1 MSNREQPWN
10 YIPLTKR
17 IEKRVS
23 FDKEID
29 IRYIEKI
36 GTKSIKTFILKA
48 KMLKK
53 IPEQMSE
60 HTCEEV
66 SEQVYEQVQI
76 PEQTPEQIQKDKIL
90 DDLIEEW
97 MLLIENPQKMYDR
110 IFLELKKNDM
120 LYKLYLSKMETV
132 IKNFPNNAN
141 MTERNRIN
149 LLVCKSFYHTYNST
163 ELHLK
168 LHSND
173 INYLIKFLSIIQE
186 KNVQL
191 TDICNKF
198 SRYFGN
204 L

>member
-53 IPEQMSE
+53 IPEQVSE

-66 SEQVYEQVQI
+66 SEQVFEQMQI

-97 MLLIENPQKMYDR
+97 MLLIENPQTMYDR
-110 IFLELKKNDM
+110 IFLELKKNEM

-132 IKNFPNNAN
+132 VKNFPNNAN
-141 MTERNRIN
+141 MTECNRIN

-163 ELHLK
+163 ELHMK

-173 INYLIKFLSIIQE
+173 LNYLINFLSILQE

>member
-53 IPEQMSE
+53 IPEQVSE

-66 SEQVYEQVQI
+66 FEQVYEQVQI
-76 PEQTPEQIQKDKIL
+76 PEQTPEQIQKDIGSQMPVPEKTPKTTPTP
-90 DDLIEEW
+90 EVPKEP
-97 MLLIENPQKMYDR
+97 EHK
-110 IFLELKKNDM
+110 E
-120 LYKLYLSKMETV
+120 
-132 IKNFPNNAN
+132 
-141 MTERNRIN
+141 IN
-149 LLVCKSFYHTYNST
+149 LEELMGST
-163 ELHLK
+163 
-168 LHSND
+168 
-173 INYLIKFLSIIQE
+173 INNLIKIAKELDVE
-186 KNVQL
+186 
-191 TDICNKF
+191 NKDDAAEEVHKVI
-198 SRYFGN
+198 RKYIER